1 MSSLFASIASRGTS
15 GADRFV
21 AAVSRG
27 GQSRLRHRSRG
38 SAGSGAAS
46 PAGATWR
53 RVSARLVAG
62 SALVWV
68 AVTLP
73 LFVSLVGLAIDGGVV
88 FNARRELQN
97 VADAAARAGAMQI
110 DEGIYRA
117 SSGTSVVLA
126 TDRAEEAARNYLEAN
141 GSRQTADVRAST
153 DRVVVTL
160 TTSVST
166 AFLRLVG
173 ITSVPVEATAPA
185 EVRYGVERA
194 NR

>member
-1 MSSLFASIASRGTS
+1 MPSLCASHAPSDVNRPIAVASRVGQ
-15 GADRFV
+15 DR
-21 AAVSRG
+21 SRSRYRG
-27 GQSRLRHRSRG
+27 GARSL
-38 SAGSGAAS
+38 AGVE
-46 PAGATWR
+46 WR
-53 RVSARLVAG
+53 RLSARLVAG
-62 SALVWV
+62 SAIVWV

-117 SSGTSVVLA
+117 SSGTTVVLA
-126 TDRAEEAARNYLEAN
+126 TGRAEEAARKYLEAN
-141 GSRQTADVRAST
+141 GSRQTADVRASA

-160 TTSVST
+160 TTSVSP

-185 EVRYGVERA
+185 EVRYGVDRA

>member
-1 MSSLFASIASRGTS
+1 VIPSSFASRARSEVNRLT
-15 GADRFV
+15 AT
-21 AAVSRG
+21 VSRA
-27 GQSRLRHRSRG
+27 GQYRSRHRSLDR
-38 SAGSGAAS
+38 AGS
-46 PAGATWR
+46 PAGLTWR
-53 RVSARLVAG
+53 RLSARLEAG

-110 DEGIYRA
+110 DEGVYRA
-117 SSGTSVVLA
+117 SSGATVVLA
-126 TDRAEEAARNYLEAN
+126 AGRAEAAAWDYLEAN
-141 GSRQTADVRAST
+141 GSRQTADVRASS

-160 TTSVST
+160 TTTVST

-173 ITSVPVEATAPA
+173 VTSVPVEATAPA
-185 EVRYGVERA
+185 EVRYGVDRA

>member
-1 MSSLFASIASRGTS
+1 MLSLLASLAPSDVKRPKAVVSRIGRYRPRRRSGGGGTS
-15 GADRFV
+15 L
-21 AAVSRG
+21 AA
-27 GQSRLRHRSRG
+27 
-38 SAGSGAAS
+38 
-46 PAGATWR
+46 ATWR
-53 RVSARLVAG
+53 RLSVRLVAG
-62 SALVWV
+62 SAIVWV
-68 AVTLP
+68 AVILP

-117 SSGTSVVLA
+117 SSGTIVVLA
-126 TDRAEEAARNYLEAN
+126 TGRAEAVARDYLEVN
-141 GSRQTADVRAST
+141 GSRQTADIRASA

-185 EVRYGVERA
+185 EVRYGVDRA